1 MRLIF
6 AALFCVMV
14 SPSAFAEKLPAPV
27 GKPVLTISGLI
38 A

>member
-14 SPSAFAEKLPAPV
+14 SPSAFAEK
-27 GKPVLTISGLI
+27 
-38 A
+38 